1 MNPSSTPALTDQLA
15 TGLSLLDSAALAQA
29 AELEIMARR
38 VVEGS
43 LSGVHRSPYQGTSV
57 EFAEHRQ
64 YAPGDDI
71 RHLDWKVLG
80 RTDRYVIK
88 RYQQETNFTCHLLLD
103 ASGSM
108 SYQSFDNPGRGP
120 RIQYAR
126 RLCACLAYAVLRQQD
141 AVSLNVFNEQL
152 QVRIPPTGNFGSIGQ
167 IVQELVRV
175 GPSGQTRLA
184 HSLHELAGKL
194 KRRSIVVVV
203 SDFLDDEEAAIG
215 GINHLAFLGHEVIVF
230 HTLDPDEIDFNMPGP
245 IRFEGIEDE
254 LLLTTNPADLRAS
267 YLAELNLFLDR
278 IRRGCGGTRSHYVLV
293 DTSKPLAEM
302 LGTYLSFRA
311 AATAH

>member
-1 MNPSSTPALTDQLA
+1 MSTSDV
-15 TGLSLLDSAALAQA
+15 TGLSLLDQGALAQA

-38 VVEGS
+38 IVEGS

-80 RTDRYVIK
+80 RTDRYVVK

-108 SYQSFDNPGRGP
+108 SYESSHGS

-126 RLCACLAYAVLRQQD
+126 KLAACLAYSVLKQQD
-141 AVSLNVFNEQL
+141 AVALHAFNDKLQL
-152 QVRIPPTGNFGSIGQ
+152 RVPPTSNFGSIQQ
-167 IVQELVRV
+167 ILQELIRV

-184 HSLHELAGKL
+184 SSLHELAGKL
-194 KRRSIVVVV
+194 KRRSIVVVI

-215 GINHLAFLGHEVIVF
+215 GINHLAFNGHEVVVF
-230 HTLDPDEIDFNMPGP
+230 HTLDPDEIHFNMPGP
-245 IRFEGIEDE
+245 VRFEGIEDD
-254 LLLTTNPADLRAS
+254 LLITTNPADLRRA
-267 YLAELNLFLDR
+267 YLKELQTFLDR
-278 IRRGCGGTRSHYVLV
+278 IRRGCGGTKSHYVLV
-293 DTSKPLAEM
+293 DTSKPLSEM
-302 LGTYLSFRA
+302 LGTYLSFRHA
-311 AATAH
+311 AGGN